1 VTVAL
6 RKESYY
12 YGDYAILRFCLQ
24 MNQQGHLMQLRFMII
39 SLLKSLAG
47 EMTVVMVT
55 HNGELAAYSDRIIYL
70 KEEMS
75 RNEKHE

>member
-1 VTVAL
+1 
-6 RKESYY
+6 
-12 YGDYAILRFCLQ
+12 
-24 MNQQGHLMQLRFMII
+24 MQLRFMII